1 MGGLKRIATL
11 AAAAFSVRAIVNFSK
26 EAIELGSDLQEV
38 QNVVDV
44 TFGELSGVVND
55 FAESALESFG
65 LSELAAKQYSST
77 IGAMLKSMGFVP
89 DQAAEM
95 SMALTG
101 LAGDMASFY
110 NLSGD
115 DAFTKIRAGISG
127 ETEPLKQL
135 GINLSVANLE
145 QYALTQGIR
154 KSYDAMT
161 QQEQALLRYNYL
173 LSVTADA
180 QGDFARTSGSWA
192 NQTRILAERFNQI
205 KATIGQGLIN
215 AFTPVIRVVNVLLAG
230 LQRLAS
236 AFQQL
241 TAILFGKAG
250 GTQQHLADIADGYE
264 AAAGGAGDLEEATK
278 GAGKAAKKA
287 LAGFD
292 EITKLGEKSS
302 GGGDSGGAGAAG
314 GGITIPAFS
323 LNGEVQENISPQIQK
338 IADKIR
344 KIIEPL
350 RNIDFAPLKESLN
363 TLGENFRALGKTISD
378 ALEWVWNNILVPLAT
393 WTIEEAAPAA
403 VDLLSVALDLLNEV
417 LIALEPMATWMWD
430 NFLLPI
436 AQWTGGVIVDTLH
449 LLTDAL
455 TGISKWI
462 SENQELVRSATAVFG
477 LFMTLWKA
485 TDLILW
491 IDAAGGI
498 PGVIKLIT
506 DALLGN
512 TIAKIANKA
521 EDIALIA
528 LYTVDYIKAFAGLIA
543 KLATSTATW
552 IANTA
557 AKAASTAAT
566 WAQIAATTAWNT
578 ICAVATTVTSALGAA
593 IAFLTSPIGLVLVAI
608 AALIAIVVLLV
619 KNWDTVKAAA
629 TTAWEGIKSVWQN
642 VSTWIQ
648 TNVLDPIANGFKGL
662 VNGVIGFLN
671 GMISGIVSGVNTAIR
686 AVNKLSVTVPSWVPG
701 IGGKS
706 FGFNLKTLSAPQIP
720 YLAQGAV
727 IPPNAPFMAMLG
739 DQRHGTNIE
748 APLSTIQE
756 AVAQV
761 MDDHISAMMSG
772 FEALLAENQL
782 LRATVESIEI
792 GDDVLGK
799 AANRYNARLATMRGD
814 G

>member
-1 MGGLKRIATL
+1 MDAIAKADGSVIIDTKLQTGGFSQGAKDLKKQFSGIMGGLKRIGTL

-26 EAIELGSDLQEV
+26 EAIALGSDLQEV

-44 TFGELSGVVND
+44 TFGKLSGVVND
-55 FAESALESFG
+55 FAEKALESFG
-65 LSELAAKQYSST
+65 ISELAAKQYSST

-180 QGDFARTSGSWA
+180 QGDFARTSDSWA

-215 AFTPVIRVVNVLLAG
+215 AFTPVIRVVNTLLAG

-250 GTQQHLADIADGYE
+250 GTQQQLADIADGYE

-302 GGGDSGGAGAAG
+302 GGGGGAGAAG
-314 GGITIPAFS
+314 GGATIPGFS

-344 KIIEPL
+344 TIIEPL
-350 RNIDFAPLKESLN
+350 RNIDFTPAKKSLAN
-363 TLGENFRALGKTISD
+363 LGNEFQKLGAIIFDALG
-378 ALEWVWNNILVPLAT
+378 WVWTDILVPLST
-393 WTIEEAAPAA
+393 WAIEEAAPASL
-403 VDLLSVALDLLNEV
+403 DLLSEAFSFLSEV
-417 LIALEPMATWMWD
+417 LAPVIDGLKRLFEWLQPVFQFIGESVLAVLEDW
-430 NFLLPI
+430 
-436 AQWTGGVIVDTLH
+436 
-449 LLTDAL
+449 
-455 TGISKWI
+455 
-462 SENQELVRSATAVFG
+462 RS
-477 LFMTLWKA
+477 LF
-485 TDLILW
+485 
-491 IDAAGGI
+491 
-498 PGVIKLIT
+498 
-506 DALLGN
+506 
-512 TIAKIANKA
+512 
-521 EDIALIA
+521 
-528 LYTVDYIKAFAGLIA
+528 A
-543 KLATSTATW
+543 KLAAVFEEKGPK
-552 IANTA
+552 IAEIF
-557 AKAASTAAT
+557 S
-566 WAQIAATTAWNT
+566 QVGELLLMVWN
-578 ICAVATTVTSALGAA
+578 S
-593 IAFLTSPIGLVLVAI
+593 
-608 AALIAIVVLLV
+608 LLKPWLENMR
-619 KNWDTVKAAA
+619 KNWKQTFELLSDTVARAI
-629 TTAWEGIKSVWQN
+629 GIV
-642 VSTWIQ
+642 IDIFHGLLDF
-648 TNVLDPIANGFKGL
+648 VLGVFTLDLERACNGFLEIIRGIVDVISGLIGSIINGFKNALEAGKRL
-662 VNGVIGFLN
+662 IG
-671 GMISGIVSGVNTAIR
+671 IKTQTATT
-686 AVNKLSVTVPSWVPG
+686 SV
-701 IGGKS
+701 GGGS
-706 FGFNLKTLSAPQIP
+706 FGKVRAIETPQIP
-720 YLAQGAV
+720 YLARGAV

-756 AVAQV
+756 AVALV
-761 MDDHISAMMSG
+761 MEDYAAANIAGH
-772 FEALLAENQL
+772 E
-782 LRATVESIEI
+782 ATVAVLRDILEAVLGIEI